1 MDGKYKIPDLIMN
14 LNHNKLKKIMIW
26 EESGKYK
33 GKIELIDP
41 SIKLSEDDLRN
52 VLKEVLIKIN
62 GFSENFTK
70 SINRAFSQ
78 K

>member
-1 MDGKYKIPDLIMN
+1 MN

-26 EESGKYK
+26 EENGKYK
-33 GKIELIDP
+33 GEIELIDP
-41 SIKLSEDDLRN
+41 SI
-52 VLKEVLIKIN
+52 KEVLIKIN

-70 SINRAFSQ
+70 SINRAFFQ